1 MQKLLKKTKQRT
13 RAGCNSSAEVQG
25 EVEDKAEQAHD
36 AAPEPE
42 AAIVKSPKKLLTRC

>member
-1 MQKLLKKTKQRT
+1 MIKAEGKKRT
-13 RAGCNSSAEVQG
+13 RAGCNSSSEDQA

-42 AAIVKSPKKLLTRC
+42 ADIVKSPKKLLTRY